1 MDNNRNIH
9 RIIDAA
15 QKIADDDNDQP
26 GRAAATK
33 NNMPHHPPPSAS
45 DDAPSIRPKALE
57 NFVGQEQL
65 KKNLSM
71 AILSAKQR
79 AAAMDHLLFFGP
91 PGLGKTTL
99 AQIVAYELGVN
110 FRATAGPVL
119 TRAGDIAAILTA
131 LQENDVLFI
140 DEIHRLNP
148 SVEEI
153 LYSAME
159 DFQIDILI
167 GEGPSA
173 KSVRINLKPFTL
185 IAATTRAGLI
195 AKPLRDRFGLSL
207 HLDFYNENELAAIV
221 TRQTNIF
228 NIKLGDQGAQE
239 IAKRSR
245 GTPRVAGRL
254 TRRVRDHGV
263 INNLAVINQDMVI
276 KAMDHLSI
284 DGLGLDDLD
293 RKYLKCLAELY
304 DGGPTGI
311 DNLSAALGNEKDIL
325 EEVVEPFLI
334 QKGFVIRTSRGRV
347 LGKEGYD
354 YLKIKPKKQIIIED
368 QLPLE

>member
-1 MDNNRNIH
+1 MPQDIT
-9 RIIDAA
+9 RIIDPNPSPVE
-15 QKIADDDNDQP
+15 DRLRDGDE
-26 GRAAATK
+26 AAAT
-33 NNMPHHPPPSAS
+33 
-45 DDAPSIRPKALE
+45 IRPKLLAD
-57 NFVGQEQL
+57 FVGQEQL

-71 AILSAKQR
+71 AIQSAKQR
-79 AAAMDHLLFFGP
+79 GAAMDHLLFFGP

-99 AQIVAYELGVN
+99 AQIVANELGVN

-140 DEIHRLNP
+140 DEIHRLHP

-207 HLDFYNENELAAIV
+207 HLDFYNEGDLAKII
-221 TRQTNIF
+221 TRQASIF
-228 NIKLGDQGAQE
+228 NITLGANGAAE

-263 INNLAVINQDMVI
+263 INKLSVIDQTMVVAAMSNLA
-276 KAMDHLSI
+276 I
-284 DGLGLDDLD
+284 DSLGLDDLD
-293 RKYLKCLAELY
+293 RKYLTCLAEFY
-304 DGGPTGI
+304 SGGPTGI
-311 DNLSAALGNEKDIL
+311 DNLCAALGNERDIL

-334 QKGFVIRTSRGRV
+334 QKGFIMRTSRGRV
-347 LGKEGYD
+347 LGKEGYS
-354 YLKIKPKKQIIIED
+354 YLGLKPKNPIVADAQFI
-368 QLPLE
+368 

>member
-1 MDNNRNIH
+1 MQNPTHPD
-9 RIIDAA
+9 RIIDPANTPA
-15 QKIADDDNDQP
+15 MDANED
-26 GRAAATK
+26 
-33 NNMPHHPPPSAS
+33 SAS
-45 DDAPSIRPKALE
+45 AIRPKKLDD
-57 NFVGQEQL
+57 FVGQAQI

-71 AILSAKQR
+71 TIGSAKKR
-79 AAAMDHLLFFGP
+79 NAAMDHLLFFGP

-99 AQIVAYELGVN
+99 AQIVASELGVN

-119 TRAGDIAAILTA
+119 TRSGDIAAILTA

-140 DEIHRLNP
+140 DEIHRLQP

-167 GEGPSA
+167 GEGASA
-173 KSVRINLKPFTL
+173 KSIRLNLKPFTL

-195 AKPLRDRFGLSL
+195 AKPLRDRFGLTL
-207 HLDFYNENELAAIV
+207 HLDFYNDVDLGVII
-221 TRQTNIF
+221 TRQTKF
-228 NIKLGDQGAQE
+228 FDFTLGDGGSHE

-263 INNLAVINQDMVI
+263 INKLKTIDKNMVINAMENLA
-276 KAMDHLSI
+276 I
-284 DGLGLDDLD
+284 DRLGLDDLD
-293 RKYLKCLAELY
+293 RKYLTCLAELY
-304 DGGPTGI
+304 RGGPTGI
-311 DNLSAALGNEKDIL
+311 DNLSAALGNERDIL

-334 QKGFVIRTSRGRV
+334 QKGFVIRSSRGRM

-354 YLKIKPKKQIIIED
+354 YLGIKPPSSIISNDI
-368 QLPLE
+368 LPLE